1 MSFTCEERSV
11 QWCAITLEKFST
23 RASRLHR
30 FSQYSNFLSRKI
42 TLWISVFES
51 FYQLRYFATIYIYIL
66 NSSKLGKEKQE
77 EENTIHKISFKNLID
92 NVDIITI
99 ANFIFFSIFPNV
111 NKCNKTHY
119 ILFKQFDII
128 YLLLNLI
135 ALIVEGNIKIW
146 FL

>member
-1 MSFTCEERSV
+1 M
-11 QWCAITLEKFST
+11 
-23 RASRLHR
+23 
-30 FSQYSNFLSRKI
+30 
-42 TLWISVFES
+42 
-51 FYQLRYFATIYIYIL
+51 

-77 EENTIHKISFKNLID
+77 EENTVHKISFKNLID
-92 NVDIITI
+92 NVDII

-135 ALIVEGNIKIW
+135 ALIVEGNIKI
-146 FL
+146 